1 MKTFKLYNL
10 KIQMKNRLKR
20 IFNPSVDPINRI
32 FVNSKNILHNL
43 NYLQSLQTKSSIF
56 PVLKSNAYWHWLI
69 QITKILKKS
78 NVPYIAVDS
87 FPEYQIVKKYSKKN
101 ILVLWETNPKNYKKF
116 KFSRTAFCVYNI
128 ETINYLVKL
137 NKKINLHLFLDT
149 WMHREWVN
157 QDELIN
163 ILEFLKD
170 YPKITIEWVMSHLH
184 SADDINNDSIQS
196 QINLFKEMYHSI
208 VDYWHNPLWRH
219 IWNSAWLFKIQDDF
233 FNAYRPWLS
242 FYWYAS
248 LDEDDPYYDLTQNLK
263 PAIQIYSKITALH
276 KILAGEWV
284 SYNQKRLADEDSKIA
299 AIPFGYAEGLPR
311 PASSKIYFRH
321 KKNTYP
327 QVWTICMNLC
337 SMQISQDSSILDEI
351 EIIGLDVENNI
362 SNLAKASNKIIYEIL
377 VWLDKNIRRQII

>member
-1 MKTFKLYNL
+1 
-10 KIQMKNRLKR
+10 MKNRLKR
-20 IFNPSVDPINRI
+20 IFNPSVDPINKI
-32 FVNSKNILHNL
+32 FINSKNILHNL
-43 NYLQSLQTKSSIF
+43 EYLQSLQSKSSIF
-56 PVLKSNAYWHWLI
+56 PVLKSNAYWHGLI
-69 QITKILKKS
+69 QVTKILKKT

-101 ILVLWETNPKNYKKF
+101 ILVLWETNLKNYKKF

-128 ETINYLVKL
+128 ETIRYLAKL
-137 NKKINLHLFLDT
+137 NKKIKVHVFLDT
-149 WMHREWVN
+149 GMHREWVN

-163 ILEFLKD
+163 ILEFLRNC
-170 YPKITIEWVMSHLH
+170 PKINIEWVMSHLH
-184 SADDINNDSIQS
+184 SADEDSNDSIQS
-196 QINLFKEMYHSI
+196 QIDLFKKMYHSI
-208 VDYWHNPLWRH
+208 IDYWHNPLRRH

-242 FYWYAS
+242 LYWYS
-248 LDEDDPYYDLTQNLK
+248 PLTEDDSYCKLVQKLK
-263 PAIQIYSKITALH
+263 PALQIYSKITALH
-276 KILAGEWV
+276 NILKGDWV
-284 SYNQKRLADEDSKIA
+284 SYNLRRLTNKDTKTASL
-299 AIPFGYAEGLPR
+299 PFGYAEWLPR
-311 PASSKIYFRH
+311 SASNKIYFRH

-351 EIIGLDVENNI
+351 EIIGLDGENNI